1 MNTSNLWVVARVGEC
16 CRCEC
21 AGCGQYGWVQMDCPP
36 QWFTNEF
43 GSHGTLQTMFVFGN
57 STWRYGMWSV
67 AWYPHVLYRFW
78 PIGVAAKRLEL
89 LNRRCRTLLAWLWPC
104 GRKVTSLLRGA
115 SIYMVMAM
123 RDKRKVGVIG
133 VFIFWY
139 IHIWCLMYFY
149 VLSFSSPYL
158 LVFGDD
164 RVHGTREQMMLQ
176 VELVRLSRWVG
187 EKPGSFIL
195 FDFDIFCKLWWEA
208 F

>member
-1 MNTSNLWVVARVGEC
+1 
-16 CRCEC
+16 
-21 AGCGQYGWVQMDCPP
+21 
-36 QWFTNEF
+36 
-43 GSHGTLQTMFVFGN
+43 
-57 STWRYGMWSV
+57 
-67 AWYPHVLYRFW
+67 
-78 PIGVAAKRLEL
+78 
-89 LNRRCRTLLAWLWPC
+89 
-104 GRKVTSLLRGA
+104 
-115 SIYMVMAM
+115 
-123 RDKRKVGVIG
+123 
-133 VFIFWY
+133 
-139 IHIWCLMYFY
+139 MYFY